1 MLNYIHADL
10 HRIFRRTPRL
20 VFVILVYAITLGVEM
35 YQAVSRSYNSVN
47 LLASAPT
54 AFETVA
60 LILGIVE
67 IQNVLADDF
76 RAKTMQITIGLGVSR
91 PKVVL
96 TKLID
101 FMVLL
106 LTDMLVLAVLFILG
120 GLGCGIHLMADQV
133 HLLMVTA
140 IGDMVYMTIAAA
152 ITMIPVFYLQSTAL
166 AILFFLIIS
175 IDPVNM
181 ILSML
186 GNKEIVMNLHLQAL
200 PYSAVANTLTTQL
213 SLRNAVPVPQLIGV
227 IVYLVAAYALT
238 VLVFKK
244 RELEF

>member
-10 HRIFRRTPRL
+10 NRIFRRTPRL

-47 LLASAPT
+47 LLASVPT

-175 IDPVNM
+175 IDPINM

-186 GNKEIVMNLHLQAL
+186 SNKEIVMNLHLQAL

-213 SLRNAVPVPQLIGV
+213 SLRNAVPIPQLIGV

>member
-10 HRIFRRTPRL
+10 NRIFRRTPRL

-47 LLASAPT
+47 LLASVPT

-96 TKLID
+96 AKLID

-186 GNKEIVMNLHLQAL
+186 SNKEIVMNLHLQAL

-213 SLRNAVPVPQLIGV
+213 SLRNAVPIPQLIGV
-227 IVYLVAAYALT
+227 IVYLVAAYVLT

>member
-10 HRIFRRTPRL
+10 NRIFRRTPRL

-47 LLASAPT
+47 LLASVPT

-186 GNKEIVMNLHLQAL
+186 SNKEIVMNLHLQAL

-213 SLRNAVPVPQLIGV
+213 SLRNAVPIPQLIGV
-227 IVYLVAAYALT
+227 IVYLVAAYVLT

>member
-10 HRIFRRTPRL
+10 NRIFRRTPRL

-47 LLASAPT
+47 LLASVPT

-140 IGDMVYMTIAAA
+140 IGDVVYMTIAAA

-175 IDPVNM
+175 IDPINM

-186 GNKEIVMNLHLQAL
+186 SNKEIVMNLHLQAL

-213 SLRNAVPVPQLIGV
+213 SLRNAVPIPQLIGV